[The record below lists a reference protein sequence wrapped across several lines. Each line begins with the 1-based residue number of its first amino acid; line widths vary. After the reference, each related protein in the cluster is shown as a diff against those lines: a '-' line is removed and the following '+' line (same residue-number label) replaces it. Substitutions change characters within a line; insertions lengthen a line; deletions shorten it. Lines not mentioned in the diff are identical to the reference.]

1 MDLLRPLL
9 HSFMELALH
18 QGLLPEPHA
27 QNVLFIQ
34 VARAGGTGWTPVW
47 RDLLGFYCD
56 SVRRA
61 ELGLGGSESIPVRRR
76 LADVVQA
83 QRTRSVLFDH
93 MLYEYLVGPLLL
105 VARQYG
111 ADDLFLLDECRR
123 TLNTWLREAPD
134 YLPEGS
140 WFSRS
145 LEPAMPGEWLI
156 EQRRHGWPMI
166 RGGYK

>member
-1 MDLLRPLL
+1 
-9 HSFMELALH
+9 
-18 QGLLPEPHA
+18 
-27 QNVLFIQ
+27 
-34 VARAGGTGWTPVW
+34 
-47 RDLLGFYCD
+47 
-56 SVRRA
+56 
-61 ELGLGGSESIPVRRR
+61 
-76 LADVVQA
+76 VVQA